1 MIPEGCQSQNRQ
13 RRGKMQGPRKV
24 LVIDDEPDLVEMIRM
39 ALERMFVV
47 TTAFNGKEGVAKA
60 REDRP
65 DVIVLDVMMPEK
77 DGFTACKELKEDPST
92 ASIPVI
98 ILTGVA
104 EHFGRTKFHRLGG
117 MEIEADDF
125 IPKPVD
131 PNELLRRVTA
141 LLKKA

>member
-1 MIPEGCQSQNRQ
+1 MKGQ
-13 RRGKMQGPRKV
+13 RKV

-39 ALERMFVV
+39 ALERMFEVI
-47 TTAFNGKEGVAKA
+47 TAYNGQEGIAKA
-60 REDRP
+60 RADRP

-77 DGFTACKELKEDPST
+77 DGFTACKELKEDPAT

-141 LLKKA
+141 LLKKE

>member
-1 MIPEGCQSQNRQ
+1 MEGQ
-13 RRGKMQGPRKV
+13 RKV

-141 LLKKA
+141 LLRKE